1 MREESI
7 RELLD
12 EVKETFEIISSH
24 KKISKPKVK
33 SIFEHLRSSLEYAAQ
48 DINSK
53 MPKVKEKLYFPYAN
67 NESEFEKSLKKNLPD
82 LDIYFPKVYLEV
94 KSIQSFVCSS
104 NWLTTMCTLTND
116 AKHNNAID
124 IHRDDEIVKS
134 VSITAGGVNLAYLG
148 GNCSGVKFINNRVNG
163 VLMDDFFYDQGKV
176 VITKKGDIAVHYK
189 ITKDR
194 KIIVGNDQIDLLPFL
209 ECCIANTENFITR
222 LYKLL

>member
-1 MREESI
+1 M
-7 RELLD
+7 
-12 EVKETFEIISSH
+12 
-24 KKISKPKVK
+24 
-33 SIFEHLRSSLEYAAQ
+33 
-48 DINSK
+48 
-53 MPKVKEKLYFPYAN
+53 
-67 NESEFEKSLKKNLPD
+67 
-82 LDIYFPKVYLEV
+82 

-116 AKHNNAID
+116 TKHNNAID